1 MNNGI
6 RSLAATRRGLP
17 GSSKNCPT
25 ASLILRIFSALFM
38 FLNYLDSVFAL
49 YIYKFMK
56 SEEEYQIERQLLAEL
71 FSSRQKFVYLM
82 KICRY
87 HVYH

>member
-1 MNNGI
+1 
-6 RSLAATRRGLP
+6 
-17 GSSKNCPT
+17 
-25 ASLILRIFSALFM
+25 
-38 FLNYLDSVFAL
+38 
-49 YIYKFMK
+49 MK